1 MQHIGGPLKKFLKKA
16 GLDNNVAQQSAID
29 LWPNVVGE
37 TVAKNTE
44 PVDVE
49 HGRLTIKTET
59 PAWRQELQFQ
69 KKQIIDKLNEKL
81 NKKVIK
87 DIRFI

>member
-1 MQHIGGPLKKFLKKA
+1 MQHIGISLKKFLQTS
-16 GLDNNVAQQSAID
+16 GLEKGVLQQNALD

-37 TVAKNTE
+37 NISKNTSPE
-44 PVDVE
+44 KIE
-49 HGRLTIKTET
+49 HGIMIVRAET

-69 KKQIIDKLNEKL
+69 KKNIITNLNKKL